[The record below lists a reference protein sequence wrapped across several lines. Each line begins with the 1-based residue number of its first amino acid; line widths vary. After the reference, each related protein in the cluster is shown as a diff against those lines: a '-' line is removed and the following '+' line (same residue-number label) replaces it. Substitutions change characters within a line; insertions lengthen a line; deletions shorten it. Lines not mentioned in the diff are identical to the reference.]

1 MENGQLLLLKTVLLF
16 LLLSLIFINTS
27 WGEEF
32 IITYWCGPP
41 LKETT
46 EERYAEVKGA
56 GFNIAFVSI
65 EGAFNKEDNLRLLD
79 IASKIGLRCI
89 IADPR
94 LTWDL
99 PGKQDWQG
107 ILNEV
112 IKDYS
117 SHPALYGYFLMDEP
131 NASHFPFLGKL
142 VSYIKEKDPKHI
154 AYINLFPDYATPEQL
169 GTPTY
174 REHIQQFI
182 KVVKPQILSY
192 DYYTFLQGWD
202 RETFFEN
209 LRIVREESNKAGIP
223 FMVIIQLL
231 THGPYRD
238 LSKGEIAWQVYNCL
252 AYGAKGISYFT
263 YWTPPDDPVWHPRN
277 GIITWEGERTAHY
290 EEVKEV
296 NKEVKILGNF
306 LNNLKSIGAYH
317 IGVIPRGGKPLPQGV
332 PISNIEGGDATLG
345 FFQDASGIYYCLL
358 VNMDYKNSREFKV
371 YLKNIKIQTFDTETG
386 KWVFHKLY
394 KEKGRDYYF
403 KVSLP
408 PGGAVLLKL

>member
-1 MENGQLLLLKTVLLF
+1 MDINQMSLLRAVILFSLLLVLWG
-16 LLLSLIFINTS
+16 NVS

-46 EERYAEVKGA
+46 EERYREVKEA

-65 EGAFNKEDNLRLLD
+65 DGAFKKEDNLRLLD
-79 IASKIGLRCI
+79 IASKIGLKCI

-94 LTWDL
+94 LTLDL
-99 PGKQDWQG
+99 PTKPDWQKT
-107 ILNEV
+107 LDEV

-131 NASHFPFLGKL
+131 NAGHFPFLAQL
-142 VSYIKEKDPKHI
+142 VAYIKDKDPKHI

-182 KVVKPQILSY
+182 KVVKPQIVSY
-192 DYYTFLQGWD
+192 DYYTFLQGGD
-202 RETFFEN
+202 RDTFFEN
-209 LRIVREESNKAGIP
+209 LQVVREECEKARIP
-223 FMVIIQLL
+223 FMVIIQML

-238 LSKGEIAWQVYNCL
+238 LTKGEIAWQAFNCL

-296 NKEVKILGNF
+296 NKEVKVLGYF

-317 IGVIPRGGKPLPQGV
+317 IGTVPKGGKPLPQGA
-332 PISNIEGGDATLG
+332 PISDVQGGYATLG
-345 FFQDASGIYYCLL
+345 FFKDAGGKYYCLL
-358 VNMDYKNSREFKV
+358 VNMDYREKREFKV
-371 YLKNIKIQTFDTETG
+371 YSRGKEMRILDTGTRKWRMLKPHKENG
-386 KWVFHKLY
+386 KN
-394 KEKGRDYYF
+394 YF
-403 KVSLP
+403 ELSLP
-408 PGGAVLLKL
+408 PGGGVLLGL